1 MSDFLSAKVSGTPV
15 KQKLTAV
22 SDALELSDENVDG
35 GDNENVYSSKAVLV
49 PEPKSNDDLKNTLK
63 GDELFEVINP
73 EGILTEIPD
82 DFIENSEV
90 DLNSELDQ
98 NSDRNSKIDSEFDQ
112 DSEVDT
118 SDHLSILESDFEAPE
133 EIPQEIDPNLGVT
146 KIKWRITRTLKP
158 KPPPPPPPRIESS
171 NFESIQ
177 FDPSIYGGENFES
190 ENERQKADNLNQTL
204 ETMIS
209 ESEKSEDYTVDVD
222 DSILEEESVLY
233 TKPYIKLR
241 VDWMW

>member
-1 MSDFLSAKVSGTPV
+1 M
-15 KQKLTAV
+15 
-22 SDALELSDENVDG
+22 
-35 GDNENVYSSKAVLV
+35 

-90 DLNSELDQ
+90 DQNSELDQ
-98 NSDRNSKIDSEFDQ
+98 NSDFDRNSKIDENSEFDQ
-112 DSEVDT
+112 NSESDT
-118 SDHLSILESDFEAPE
+118 SDHLSILESDFEAPD
-133 EIPQEIDPNLGVT
+133 EISQKSETDPNLGVT

-190 ENERQKADNLNQTL
+190 ENERQNLQVDNLNETQETVIL
-204 ETMIS
+204 ES
-209 ESEKSEDYTVDVD
+209 DKSEDYTVDVD

>member
-1 MSDFLSAKVSGTPV
+1 M
-15 KQKLTAV
+15 
-22 SDALELSDENVDG
+22 
-35 GDNENVYSSKAVLV
+35 
-49 PEPKSNDDLKNTLK
+49 KNTLK

-90 DLNSELDQ
+90 ELNSDQ
-98 NSDRNSKIDSEFDQ
+98 NSENSNINSDFDQ
-112 DSEVDT
+112 DSEADT
-118 SDHLSILESDFEAPE
+118 SDHLSILESDFEAPDE
-133 EIPQEIDPNLGVT
+133 NSQKSEIDPNLGVT

-158 KPPPPPPPRIESS
+158 KPPPPPSPPRIESS

-177 FDPSIYGGENFES
+177 FDPSLYGGENFES
-190 ENERQKADNLNQTL
+190 ENERQNVGNTLNQTL
-204 ETMIS
+204 ETMVS
-209 ESEKSEDYTVDVD
+209 ESDLPESEDYTVDVD

>member
-1 MSDFLSAKVSGTPV
+1 MGPLFDFLSAKVSGTPV

-98 NSDRNSKIDSEFDQ
+98 NSDRNSKIDSDLDQ

-133 EIPQEIDPNLGVT
+133 EIPPEIDPNLGVT

-158 KPPPPPPPRIESS
+158 
-171 NFESIQ
+171 
-177 FDPSIYGGENFES
+177 
-190 ENERQKADNLNQTL
+190 
-204 ETMIS
+204 
-209 ESEKSEDYTVDVD
+209 
-222 DSILEEESVLY
+222 
-233 TKPYIKLR
+233 
-241 VDWMW
+241 